1 MHTRSNEAGNR
12 TDCEKLADIFTILQ
26 RRFIL
31 KLSRELSR
39 GKVSFPQYFLL
50 GFLAHGEVL
59 TMSEIAGN
67 MGHSTAA
74 STGLVDRLE
83 NLGFVTRA
91 HAIDDRRKIRVRITK
106 KGLTLVG
113 QIRGDMVD
121 NLAKMMTR
129 LNVSEQKMWV
139 QIYEKILPLCQ
150 CK

>member
-1 MHTRSNEAGNR
+1 MQTRSNETGKRA
-12 TDCEKLADIFTILQ
+12 DCERLADIITTLQ

-59 TMSEIAGN
+59 TMSEIAVN
-67 MGHSTAA
+67 MGQTTAA
-74 STGLVDRLE
+74 ATGLVDRLE
-83 NLGFVTRA
+83 KLGFVTRA

-106 KGLTLVG
+106 NGLNLVAR
-113 QIRGDMVD
+113 IRGDMVD
-121 NLAKMMTR
+121 NLAKMMTQ
-129 LNVSEQKMWV
+129 LNIEEQKMWV

-150 CK
+150 CN